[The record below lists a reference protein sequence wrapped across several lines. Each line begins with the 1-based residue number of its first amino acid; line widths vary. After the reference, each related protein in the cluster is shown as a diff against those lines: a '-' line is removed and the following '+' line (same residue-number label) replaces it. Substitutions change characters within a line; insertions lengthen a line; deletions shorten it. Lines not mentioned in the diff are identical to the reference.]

1 MTNFFSNILKQASKL
16 DFPAMLDEVEQLQL
30 LQDALLVYFIY
41 KHLIFLF
48 MYRITTR
55 QGALDIEFFPR
66 TKCYMC

>member
-41 KHLIFLF
+41 KHFIFLF
-48 MYRITTR
+48 M
-55 QGALDIEFFPR
+55 
-66 TKCYMC
+66 